1 MSPDINPLLCQHK
14 AQQEIANPTYVFTIS
29 KVSAD
34 INLNKTISR
43 RIIRRTVSGA
53 YDLFDFRSNGIFYCD
68 REQVVDFTMPFM
80 NLGISVLYRKPIKQP
95 PNLFS
100 FLSPLS
106 LDVWIYMATAYLGVS
121 VLLFILA
128 RYVFI
133 IFIK

>member
-1 MSPDINPLLCQHK
+1 MNILELL
-14 AQQEIANPTYVFTIS
+14 FTQSVIFHTTIE
-29 KVSAD
+29 A
-34 INLNKTISR
+34 IYILQISR
-43 RIIRRTVSGA
+43 FMFLTVCFL
-53 YDLFDFRSNGIFYCD
+53 Y

-128 RYVFI
+128 RYV
-133 IFIK
+133 IFLENSLSFFPGVL